1 MKRILLITTGGTI
14 ASAST
19 AKGLLPS
26 INGELLVSYLPEM
39 NSVCKLDTA
48 EVCTID
54 STDMTKNEWVGIV
67 KKIKESYE
75 AYDGFVISHGTDTL
89 AFTAAALTY
98 MIQNSKKPIVLT
110 GSQRPITFDSTDA
123 KVNLTDSILC
133 AMDEKAKGIL
143 VVFNG
148 KIIAGSRAKK
158 TMSVSYHAF
167 SSINYPYLGIIQN
180 GTILWYIEPE
190 STQKQVQFYESMND
204 KVFLLKLT
212 PCTSAEMLADIFKH
226 NDCVIIESFGSG
238 GIPDRLTNR
247 LIEIMKSEEGKDKLL
262 IIATQVVYEGS
273 HISVYEV
280 GSRLNHKVL
289 FLEAK
294 DMNLET
300 TLAKAMWICG
310 FEGSTF
316 EEKRDRFYTRIAAD
330 ILN

>member
-1 MKRILLITTGGTI
+1 MKHILLITTGGTI
-14 ASAST
+14 ASANT

-26 INGELLVSYLPEM
+26 INGELLVSYLPVM
-39 NSVCKLDTA
+39 KSVCKLDTA
-48 EVCTID
+48 EVCNID
-54 STDMTKNEWVGIV
+54 STDMTVKEWMGIV
-67 KKIKESYE
+67 KTIRE
-75 AYDGFVISHGTDTL
+75 AYDLYDGFVVSHGTDTL

-98 MIQNSKKPIVLT
+98 MIQDSDKPIVLT
-110 GSQRPITFDSTDA
+110 GSQKPITFDSTDA

-133 AMDEKAKGIL
+133 AMEEKAKGVM

-180 GTILWYIEPE
+180 GKVLWYIEPKKAQQE
-190 STQKQVQFYESMND
+190 VKFYETMND

-212 PCTSAEMLADIFKH
+212 PCTLANTLADIFKH

-238 GIPDRLTNR
+238 GIPNRLTDPI
-247 LIEIMKSEEGKDKLL
+247 IEIMKSENGKDKLL

-280 GSRLNHKVL
+280 GSRLNNQVN

-310 FEGSTF
+310 FDGKSF
-316 EEKRDRFYTRIAAD
+316 EERKELFYTQIAAD
-330 ILN
+330 LLN